1 MKTRTW
7 KTLVT
12 AALLGPALVLVGC
25 KSDGGGSDRP
35 APAPGT
41 APALAQ
47 PVQMVESANGD
58 SPALKTIGA
67 MLIKTQAQYDALG
80 DADIFPGGLDFTKHD
95 LVIVALGEQPTGG
108 YSIDITS
115 IQRVGDEL
123 AISGN
128 ATRPGE
134 GDAVTQAITYP
145 YDAVIIP
152 NTDAKT
158 VVPYID

>member
-25 KSDGGGSDRP
+25 KSDGGSGSEAP
-35 APAPGT
+35 APAPT
-41 APALAQ
+41 LAQ
-47 PVQMVESANGD
+47 PVEMIESVNGD
-58 SPALKTIGA
+58 SPALKSIGA